1 MNAQIEGT
9 AQPLAESSAQLSVRQ
24 FVTFAVG
31 EEMFAVPMDPVQ
43 EIIRVPEV
51 SRLPLAPP
59 ALEGLSNLRGRVL
72 PIVSLRRLFGA
83 DERELDDASR
93 ALVINLGTPLGFVV
107 DRVASVVN
115 VEPGQVEP
123 ADGVRSLARA
133 EFLTGV
139 IKRPLADGG
148 IELLLVLD
156 FAQLIAEQFS
166 QVRRGGHATLRDGA
180 AATDSAVA
188 QARTTDEQRLVSFTV
203 AEQEYAVDIAAVQE
217 IVQAPQ
223 QWTLLP
229 NAPAHVLG
237 LMSLRQ
243 RLLPLVSLRSLF
255 GLPGQP
261 MSEQHR
267 VVVIALP
274 GNAQVGL
281 VTDAVKEVLSVPAAQ
296 TERMPAALT
305 AGGELD
311 EFASMC
317 RLDDGRRLVSV
328 IATERLLG
336 LAALRAASE
345 AGTAHDPDT
354 AQRAEDTMS
363 STQHDGDDTQAVIF
377 RLGAEE
383 FGVPIMSV
391 QEIVR
396 VPETLTRVPKTPA
409 FVEGVINLRGT
420 VLPVIALRSR
430 LGLDAGV
437 HDAERNDRQRIMVF
451 TLHGVR
457 TGFIVDSVAEV
468 LRVPRSQIEPAPA
481 LSDEQSRLIRQV
493 ANLDGGKRLVMLID
507 PDQLLAGGEASAV
520 SAAMG
525 AAAGAAGAAA
535 GVAPTA
541 SPAFDALDPRQ
552 RRAA

>member
-1 MNAQIEGT
+1 MNAQIEGA
-9 AQPLAESSAQLSVRQ
+9 AQPSAESSAQLSVRQ

-83 DERELDDASR
+83 DERALDDASR

-148 IELLLVLD
+148 TELLLVLD

-180 AATDSAVA
+180 AAGDTAVA
-188 QARTTDEQRLVSFTV
+188 QARAADEQRLVSFTV

-217 IVQAPQ
+217 IVQAPT

-255 GLPGQP
+255 GLPDQP

-317 RLDDGRRLVSV
+317 RLDDGKRLVSV
-328 IATERLLG
+328 IAADRLLG
-336 LAALRAASE
+336 LAALRAAGE
-345 AGTAHDPDT
+345 AGTAHDPVA
-354 AQRAEDTMS
+354 AQIAEDTMS

-396 VPETLTRVPKTPA
+396 VPEALTRVPKTPA

-420 VLPVIALRSR
+420 VLPVIDQRSR
-430 LGLDAGV
+430 LGLDAI
-437 HDAERNDRQRIMVF
+437 ARNDRQRIMVF

-468 LRVPRSQIEPAPA
+468 LRVPRAQIEPAPA

-520 SAAMG
+520 GAAMG
-525 AAAGAAGAAA
+525 AATGAATEAATPAAA
-535 GVAPTA
+535 D
-541 SPAFDALDPRQ
+541 AFDPRQ